1 VGWAAVILIPH
12 RHKAPDVGRYIFTIM
27 QLFKISDEIYIIQN
41 FWTKE
46 KCDNF
51 IKQTEAKGYRDATID
66 SGMGQRV
73 VKSVRNNK
81 RVMYVDTDL
90 ASDIWTNLSQSVPQK
105 IGNSSVVGLNEMF
118 RFYRYNAGEEF
129 KRHRDQSF
137 IRNNQESSYYTFM
150 IYLNDNFEGGE
161 TSFADKVVRP
171 IAGLALIFLHSLEHA
186 GNPVK
191 KGTKYV
197 LRTDIMYRLNEL

>member
-1 VGWAAVILIPH
+1 
-12 RHKAPDVGRYIFTIM
+12 M
-27 QLFKISDEIYIIQN
+27 QLFKISDEVYIIQN

-46 KCDNF
+46 KCNSF
-51 IKQTEAKGYRDATID
+51 IKQTEAKGYREATID
-66 SGMGQRV
+66 AGMGQRV

-81 RVMYVDTDL
+81 RVMYIDQDL
-90 ASDIWTNLSQSVPQK
+90 ATEIWSDLSQLAPQT
-105 IGNSSVVGLNEMF
+105 IGNSEAIGLNEMF
-118 RFYRYNAGEEF
+118 RFYRYHPGEEF

-137 IRNNQESSYYTFM
+137 IRNSDEASFYTFM

-161 TSFADKVVRP
+161 TSFPDKIVRP

-197 LRTDIMYRLNEL
+197 LRTDIMYRMNQQ

>member
-1 VGWAAVILIPH
+1 
-12 RHKAPDVGRYIFTIM
+12 M
-27 QLFKISDEIYIIQN
+27 QTFKISDEIYIIQN

-46 KCDNF
+46 KCDLF
-51 IKQTEAKGYRDATID
+51 IKETEAKGYRDATID
-66 SGMGQRV
+66 AGMGQRV

-81 RVMYVDTDL
+81 RVMYVDSDL
-90 ASDIWTNLSQSVPQK
+90 ASDIWTNLSQFVPQR
-105 IGNSSVVGLNEMF
+105 IGNSNVVGLNEMF
-118 RFYRYNAGEEF
+118 RFYRYNPEEEF

-161 TSFADKVVRP
+161 TTFADKTIQP
-171 IAGLALIFLHSLEHA
+171 LTGMALIFLHSLEHA
-186 GNPVK
+186 GSLIK

-197 LRTDIMYRLNEL
+197 LRTDIMYRLNEI